1 MQTVRG
7 YYECAFSEFVNVVCK
22 SINSELLIKCRDE
35 LCDKMEQ
42 HFRLEE
48 TDGRVLSPG
57 N

>member
-57 N
+57 K